1 MRSLLDA
8 VKLAD
13 LIQSVDTGG
22 ETTVKAED
30 LVLDDSGQREVI
42 EELSE
47 LFPDISVTILSQT
60 LIIESVSKTAT
71 IVVNTNDQKY
81 SEMTAK
87 RKK

>member
-13 LIQSVDTGG
+13 LIQSVDTGR

-47 LFPDISVTILSQT
+47 LFPDIGVTILSQT

-71 IVVNTNDQKY
+71 IVVNTNDQKD
-81 SEMTAK
+81 SE
-87 RKK
+87 KK